1 MGIGSV
7 LNQERHL
14 IAYLSEKLYDAKQ
27 KYSTYDKEFYVMVQ
41 ALHHCRHYLISKE
54 FLLYSDHK
62 ALKCINSQRKLNY
75 RHGKWVSFLQSF
87 SFVIKHMAGT
97 EKRLGDALNRV
108 VFILSSIVVQ
118 VVGFDLLKRDYP
130 SCKDFSIICVD
141 SVAGQHVEYLDF
153 SLHDGYL
160 FKGTRLCLPNTSI
173 REEVIRELHSGGAVR
188 HFERDK
194 TITMVE
200 DQFYWPSLKR
210 DMARI
215 VLRCRVC
222 QVCKGKKKNTG
233 LYTPLPIP
241 YKPWQDLSIDFVLG
255 LPKTL

>member
-97 EKRLGDALNRV
+97 EKRLGDALNQV
-108 VFILSSIVVQ
+108 VFILSSIAVQ
-118 VVGFDLLKRDYP
+118 VVGFDLLKRDHP
-130 SCKDFSIICVD
+130 SSKDFNIICVD
-141 SVAGQHVEYLDF
+141 LVAGQHVEYLDF

-173 REEVIRELHSGGAVR
+173 REEVIRELHSGGAAG
-188 HFERDK
+188 HFERVK
-194 TITMVE
+194 TITMIE
-200 DQFYWPSLKR
+200 D
-210 DMARI
+210 
-215 VLRCRVC
+215 
-222 QVCKGKKKNTG
+222 
-233 LYTPLPIP
+233 
-241 YKPWQDLSIDFVLG
+241 
-255 LPKTL
+255 